1 MKVQHFT
8 QQNLSN
14 GKLTLRFCCT
24 LMLISACTEHALFP
38 LKTVFLFSVPIILL
52 YRVRRAELRRAS
64 WMWIQRPRPWW
75 RSQGRPC
82 TVRASE
88 NQRMTR
94 SDCKHTQLY
103 IASIHAPPPPVYPVT
118 NSCGFKGSL
127 KVVCTVWFVTSVQVS
142 GLLYRN
148 TMDVFTFELHWS
160 EFISSLFKNTKWRI
174 RLKRRSLE
182 E

>member
-64 WMWIQRPRPWW
+64 WMWIQRPRP
-75 RSQGRPC
+75 
-82 TVRASE
+82 
-88 NQRMTR
+88 
-94 SDCKHTQLY
+94 
-103 IASIHAPPPPVYPVT
+103 
-118 NSCGFKGSL
+118 
-127 KVVCTVWFVTSVQVS
+127 
-142 GLLYRN
+142 
-148 TMDVFTFELHWS
+148 
-160 EFISSLFKNTKWRI
+160 
-174 RLKRRSLE
+174 
-182 E
+182 